1 MNERIDNLIAEC
13 TSIYTD
19 YNFEHGSSTV
29 EYFDKEKFA
38 ELIVQECV
46 NISLKSSHRYDDM
59 GALIAGDIKEHFGV
73 EE

>member
-1 MNERIDNLIAEC
+1 VNKRIDNLIAEC

-38 ELIVQECV
+38 ELIVRECIDNV
-46 NISLKSSHRYDDM
+46 KTWEKDSRNHISYLLKNHY
-59 GALIAGDIKEHFGV
+59 GV

>member
-1 MNERIDNLIAEC
+1 MNKRIDNLIAEC

-38 ELIVQECV
+38 ELIVRECIDNV
-46 NISLKSSHRYDDM
+46 KTWEKDSRNHISYLLKNHY
-59 GALIAGDIKEHFGV
+59 GV